1 MTFTRDA
8 IAGFSASRGSALV
21 ASFKITVELKP
32 CLLCGY
38 SPAQARME
46 NAKGIRFRFVCLNI
60 ECPNVTDKRTE
71 DGWAHSK
78 QSAAEYWNRVNAPN
92 AGGEPRPNQD
102 V

>member
-1 MTFTRDA
+1 MSKTNSDLTSPWYIRRNRKRHNVRDQRP
-8 IAGFSASRGSALV
+8 G
-21 ASFKITVELKP
+21 ELKP

-71 DGWAHSK
+71 YGWAHSK
-78 QSAAEYWNRVNAPN
+78 QSAAEYWNIANAPN
-92 AGGEPRPNQD
+92 VDRRKD
-102 V
+102 S